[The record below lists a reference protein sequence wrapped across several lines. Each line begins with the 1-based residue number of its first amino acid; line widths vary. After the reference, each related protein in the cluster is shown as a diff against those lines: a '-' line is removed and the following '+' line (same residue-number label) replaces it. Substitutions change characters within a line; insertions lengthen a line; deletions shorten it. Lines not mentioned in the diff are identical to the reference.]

1 MASRRPRESAIARL
15 WRKHRCGRHVRA
27 IYANDMDVAHAP
39 FTPQPLVLC
48 HPSGFVLPAN
58 QGRVKFNRRPG
69 SLWFAGYT
77 DYNVGLLGLG
87 DHAWVI
93 RQCQIDVL
101 IPSFVSTNSTAGRRH
116 VRRRLFAA
124 EDFLTM
130 QVARF
135 TRLKRRSIP
144 SRQW

>member
-1 MASRRPRESAIARL
+1 MKALSRVYGENIDVGGMLGRSMPTTWMLRM
-15 WRKHRCGRHVRA
+15 HRSHSSRWCFATR
-27 IYANDMDVAHAP
+27 
-39 FTPQPLVLC
+39 
-48 HPSGFVLPAN
+48 SGFVLPAN

-87 DHAWVI
+87 DHALVDKTMSVLPNG
-93 RQCQIDVL
+93 QIDVL

-124 EDFLTM
+124 EDYLTM

-144 SRQW
+144 SRQ